1 MQEEGL
7 DDTPFWNTGEREK
20 PDSQGKIETNR
31 HGSASPML
39 SYEKYMEKQAILN
52 NQWKDKVPDDM
63 IIMRDN
69 IVGAKIVY
77 IGCAALY
84 ILMTGLDGDASPISP
99 LREQIWPLVILALL
113 SPLHFLI
120 SRQNREVRWHAEEM
134 TAVIYRKGIFGASSC
149 FVVSATKLERGDK
162 LSLKSDTHTWTD
174 DDGTHKSSTS
184 YWIEIHRN
192 GQQIDTFADDWNNQ
206 NHLLSTVDFL
216 KQKISQ

>member
-20 PDSQGKIETNR
+20 PDFQGKIETNR
-31 HGSASPML
+31 YGSATPMS

-63 IIMRDN
+63 IMMRDD

-77 IGCAALY
+77 IACAALY

-99 LREQIWPLVILALL
+99 LREQIWPLVIIALL

-184 YWIEIHRN
+184 YWIEILRN
-192 GQQIDTFADDWNNQ
+192 GQQIETFAGDWNNQ